1 MTARSRTAI
10 LGAGPAGL
18 VAAKLARGRNHAVTV
33 FERWSQIGGIWNPAS
48 NGAYESVRT
57 QTSRMAFHYSDHP
70 PSDSL
75 GSTFLDRQQFY
86 EYLRSYIERFDL
98 DGCIR
103 LGHQVINVERSND
116 EWLVAA
122 RCDGH
127 TTVDFF
133 DRVIV
138 ATGELWE
145 PYLPAGASRP
155 TAQTA
160 KEYRNPESLRGA
172 RVLVVGGGVSG
183 ADIAAELSGVAKEVD
198 WSLRRRHLL
207 LPRMWG
213 DVPNDACFSYLGRW
227 LVNSWERDRFLRF
240 LEQRIPSYMQTYER
254 AGLLPSR
261 FINNAVH
268 VNDTAIPAVASGR
281 VRVKSSLES
290 FESSGR
296 VARFADGTEQT
307 YDRVVLCAGYR
318 PPDYSFI
325 KGFSGG
331 KVYRDFF
338 YAEEPTLAIL
348 NTPTYADGFGTACP
362 FFEAIAYWILEVFD
376 GRYRLPLKEEMFAWC
391 REQRSREE
399 RKVFYDCWLETI
411 RIGLESGQLPGPAQD
426 FASYWKIISNSVTP
440 LNLRRDPAT
449 TMPAAFDDLTD
460 IEGARLRIL
469 ASLSEG
475 ALRGLVDRQH
485 ISPEDASHASRL
497 RHVALSPQL
506 IALD

>member
-1 MTARSRTAI
+1 MTARARTAI

-18 VAAKLARGRNHAVTV
+18 AAAKLARSRDHAVTV

-48 NGAYESVRT
+48 NGAYESVTT

-70 PSDSL
+70 PADAL
-75 GSTFLDRQQFY
+75 ASTFLTQQQFY
-86 EYLRSYIERFDL
+86 AYLRSYIERFDL
-98 DGCIR
+98 DDCLR
-103 LGHQVINVERSND
+103 LGHQVIKVERANGAWQV
-116 EWLVAA
+116 EA
-122 RCDGH
+122 RCDGR
-127 TTVDFF
+127 TTVEVF

-138 ATGELWE
+138 ATGELWD
-145 PYLPAGASRP
+145 PHLPAGASRP

-160 KEYRNPESLRGA
+160 KEYRNPEAFRGA

-183 ADIAAELSGVAKEVD
+183 ADIAAELSGVAKAVD

-213 DVPNDACFSYLGRW
+213 DVANDACFSYLGRW
-227 LVNSWERDRFLRF
+227 LVNSWARDRFLGF
-240 LEQRIPSYMQTYER
+240 LEARIPSYMQTYAR

-268 VNDTAIPAVASGR
+268 VNDTAIPAVAAGKVGVKASLERFDDSGR
-281 VRVKSSLES
+281 A
-290 FESSGR
+290 
-296 VARFADGTEQT
+296 ARFADGTEAT

-325 KGFSGG
+325 QGFSAD

-376 GRYRLPLKEEMFAWC
+376 GGYQLPDQEAMFAWC
-391 REQRSREE
+391 REQHGRAE

-411 RIGLESGQLPGPAQD
+411 RIGLESGQLPGPAED
-426 FASYWKIISNSVTP
+426 FAAYWKIIASSVTP
-440 LNLRRDPAT
+440 LNLCRDPAT
-449 TMPAAFDDLTD
+449 TLPAAFDDLTD
-460 IEGARLRIL
+460 IAGARLRIL
-469 ASLSEG
+469 ASLSDG
-475 ALRGLVDRQH
+475 ALRGLVDREH
-485 ISPEDASHASRL
+485 ISPEDAAHASRL

-506 IALD
+506 ID

>member
-1 MTARSRTAI
+1 MTAPSRTAI

-18 VAAKLARGRNHAVTV
+18 AAAKLARGRNHAVTV

-48 NGAYESVRT
+48 NGAYESVTT
-57 QTSRMAFHYSDHP
+57 QTSRMAFHYSDHA

-86 EYLRSYIERFDL
+86 EYLRSYIERFEL

-103 LGHQVINVERSND
+103 LGHQVISVERAND
-116 EWLVAA
+116 EWRVAA
-122 RCDGH
+122 RCDGQ
-127 TTVDFF
+127 TTVEVF
-133 DRVIV
+133 DHVIV

-145 PYLPAGASRP
+145 PHLPAGASRS

-160 KEYRNPESLRGA
+160 KEYRNPESFRGA

-198 WSLRRRHLL
+198 WSLRRHHLL

-227 LVNSWERDRFLRF
+227 LVNAWERDRFLRF
-240 LEQRIPSYMQTYER
+240 LDDRIPSYMRTYER

-281 VRVKSSLES
+281 VRARSSLER
-290 FESSGR
+290 FDSSGR

-307 YDRVVLCAGYR
+307 YDRIVLCAGYR

-325 KGFSGG
+325 KGFSPD

-376 GRYRLPLKEEMFAWC
+376 GGYRLPVQEDMFAWC
-391 REQRSREE
+391 QEQRGRAE

-426 FASYWKIISNSVTP
+426 FTSYWKIIANSVTP
-440 LNLRRDPAT
+440 LNLCRDPGT
-449 TMPAAFDDLTD
+449 IMPAAFDDLTD
-460 IEGARLRIL
+460 IAGARLRIL
-469 ASLSEG
+469 ASLSDT
-475 ALRGLVDRQH
+475 ALRGLVDRQQ
-485 ISPEDASHASRL
+485 ISPDDASQASRL
-497 RHVALSPQL
+497 RHVALNPQL
-506 IALD
+506 IAPD